1 MSFRTF
7 PAHLGHCP
15 ALRRALRRAPRTRG
29 ALPFWSPQL
38 PALVMLRAR
47 RHLLEGVE
55 LTVLKRPRPK
65 FPTTD
70 SQSNVVQEHDRSRCR
85 YRSHRGTA
93 RRRAVGGTAGNE
105 VELSKT
111 YPSAAISRKLFRY

>member
-1 MSFRTF
+1 
-7 PAHLGHCP
+7 
-15 ALRRALRRAPRTRG
+15 
-29 ALPFWSPQL
+29 
-38 PALVMLRAR
+38 MLRAR

-55 LTVLKRPRPK
+55 LTVLKRPHPK

-111 YPSAAISRKLFRY
+111 RAVGGTAGNEVELSKTYPSAAISRKLFRY